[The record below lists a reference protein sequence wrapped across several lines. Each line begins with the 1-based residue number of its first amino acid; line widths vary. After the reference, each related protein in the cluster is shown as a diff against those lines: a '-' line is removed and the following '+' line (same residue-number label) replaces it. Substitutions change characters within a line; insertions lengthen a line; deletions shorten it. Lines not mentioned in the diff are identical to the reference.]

1 MYLHKDSDAFTEIV
15 QATADDMGIPEEYI
29 DKDYFVSLLLKNIA
43 CESPNVIFKGGTSL
57 SKCYGVINRFSE
69 DIDIT
74 INLNSNA
81 TNREKEHEKRELI
94 AAINRAIERLDMHLI
109 NTEKILSRRDFN
121 KYEVEYSTII
131 GTGDILRSH
140 LLIESYLTLKSFPFE
155 RRQVNNYILEYLK
168 KEGQFDLIKQ
178 YDLDPFEINVQ
189 SIDRI
194 FIDKIFAICDYHE
207 HGVYTQNSRH
217 FYDLHRIWEN
227 NTFVDEE
234 FVKLFYEVA
243 QERRKVEKRNIS
255 SKSGYP
261 LKIVLN
267 EILKKDYFKED
278 YDSIT
283 HYLLFEQINY
293 NTVKKSLLE
302 IVESGI
308 FPDVVE

>member
-1 MYLHKDSDAFTEIV
+1 MYLHKDSDAFAEIV
-15 QATADDMGIPEEYI
+15 QATADDMGIPEEYM

-43 CESPNVIFKGGTSL
+43 RESPNVIFKGGTSL

-74 INLNSNA
+74 LNLNSNA

-94 AAINRAIERLDMHLI
+94 TAINRAIKRLDMHLI
-109 NTEKILSRRDFN
+109 NPEKILSRRDFN
-121 KYEVEYSTII
+121 RYEVEYSAIF
-131 GTGDILRSH
+131 GTGEILRSH

-178 YDLDPFEINVQ
+178 YELDPFEINVQ
-189 SIDRI
+189 SIERT

-207 HGVYTQNSRH
+207 LGLYTQNSRH

-227 NTFVDEE
+227 STFVDEE
-234 FVKLFYEVA
+234 LVILFYEVA
-243 QERRKVEKRNIS
+243 HERRKVEKRNIS
-255 SKSGYP
+255 SRSGYL
-261 LKIVLN
+261 LKSVLSD
-267 EILKKDYFKED
+267 ILEKDYFKED
-278 YDSIT
+278 YNSNT
-283 HYLLFEQINY
+283 LYLLFEQVDY
-293 NTVKKSLLE
+293 KTVKKSLLE
-302 IVESGI
+302 ILDRGI